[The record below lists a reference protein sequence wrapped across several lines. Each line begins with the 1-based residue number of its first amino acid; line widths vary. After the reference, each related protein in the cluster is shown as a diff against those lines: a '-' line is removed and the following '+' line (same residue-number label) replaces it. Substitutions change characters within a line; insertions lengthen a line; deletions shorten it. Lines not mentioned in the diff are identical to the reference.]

1 MNRELTPDEKFWC
14 LEQSIAVIK
23 EIGHGDDTHMRE
35 AAAALQSLYQSLCAL
50 RRDTLG
56 EG

>member
-23 EIGHGDDTHMRE
+23 EIGHGSDTHMRE

-50 RRDTLG
+50 RRDTLE